1 MSNQPVVAPTPQADS
16 GSEPSQV
23 SGRPVGP
30 TGGES
35 PQAQASRARGS
46 ASTATTASAALSRG
60 PGRIT
65 TAVSIVGSTSM
76 LPSDWMIYGAN
87 GYTGALIAEE
97 AAARGMRP
105 VLAGRRAEAIAPL
118 AGRLG
123 CEQRVFDLDDA
134 AAAAH
139 ALDGVRAVLLCA
151 GPFSRTSRAMVD
163 ACLARGVHYLDITGE
178 IPVFEA
184 IHARSDEAARAGV
197 VLMPGVGFDVVPSDC
212 LAASLAA
219 ALPGATELALAFAGG
234 SPSAGTAKT
243 MLEGL
248 PRGGA
253 VRRDGRITRVP
264 LAWKTM
270 TVPFADRERPA
281 VTIPWGDV
289 ATAYHSTGIP
299 NIETYVAQ
307 PARAIRAMKLSR
319 PFIPLLGLGPVQ
331 RLAERVIEKRV
342 AGPDAAARERGRC
355 QLWGRVRDA
364 AGNQVEGT
372 ATVPEGYRFTVLS
385 SLASVERLLEAGAAV
400 APRAHTPSTA
410 FGADF
415 VTTIEGCALR
425 IGRPTRAAAA

>member
-1 MSNQPVVAPTPQADS
+1 
-16 GSEPSQV
+16 
-23 SGRPVGP
+23 
-30 TGGES
+30 
-35 PQAQASRARGS
+35 
-46 ASTATTASAALSRG
+46 
-60 PGRIT
+60 
-65 TAVSIVGSTSM
+65 M

-87 GYTGALIAEE
+87 GYTGTLIAEE
-97 AAARGMRP
+97 AAARGVHP
-105 VLAGRRAEAIAPL
+105 ILAGRRADVIAPL
-118 AGRLG
+118 AERLG
-123 CEQRVFDLDDA
+123 CTHRVFDLADPA
-134 AAAAH
+134 AAAR

-184 IHARSDEAARAGV
+184 IHARSDEATRAGC

-234 SPSAGTAKT
+234 GPSAGTAKT

-253 VRRDGRITRVP
+253 VRKDGRITRVP
-264 LAWKTM
+264 IAWKTA
-270 TVPFADRERPA
+270 TIPFADRERRA
-281 VTIPWGDV
+281 VTIPWGDI

-299 NIETYVAQ
+299 NIETYIAQ
-307 PARAIRAMKLSR
+307 PPRAIRALKLTR

-331 RLAERVIEKRV
+331 RLAERVIERRV
-342 AGPDAAARERGRC
+342 TGPDAAARESGRS

-372 ATVPEGYRFTVLS
+372 ATVPEGYRFTVLAA
-385 SLASVERLLEAGAAV
+385 LASVERLLEGAAV

-425 IGRPTRAAAA
+425 VGRPSRAAA